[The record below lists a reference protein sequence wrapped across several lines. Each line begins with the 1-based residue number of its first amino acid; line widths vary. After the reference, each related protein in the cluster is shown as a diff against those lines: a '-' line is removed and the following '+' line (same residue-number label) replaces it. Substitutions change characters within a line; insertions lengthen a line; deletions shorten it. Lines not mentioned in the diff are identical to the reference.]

1 MIRVRLTVSHVALSA
16 AAVAVLALTA
26 AAARAADATL
36 VNGSFEIGRGETPQG
51 WTLSGGKG
59 RWARGG
65 KGSNRCVTVTGT
77 GSDSNSWHSQDVALA
92 PGGLYRLR
100 FAARRLAGAGGT
112 PVTGPEFCNRDLGKI
127 PTAWRTYVST
137 IVAPRRLA
145 GGAGRLRFGQW
156 QVKGTVAF
164 DAVELCPAEA
174 VHGRRGAIAL
184 GAGESVTARR
194 YVFRAALGGPGG
206 AHSRPLVAHQCRF
219 NTNRWCFGPGSE
231 VVYRHEIG
239 GRKQTRATVDVDI
252 IWYRGGRLA
261 VSGSRD
267 GKTWLPL
274 GQADKLG
281 PATFSVPKSLL
292 PAEALWVR
300 LAAAPGP
307 ASLQVGGYSYQGDLD
322 ADAGAFR
329 GTTNYLAVVAR
340 DPRLRVNIASLGD
353 CLPGGT
359 NTLVAHVHNTSDR
372 AILVAPTVAVVGPA
386 EGVTGASHT
395 IQLPPGKTTLKLP
408 FDVPGTGDYRLVF
421 TLRLDVA
428 YKAEAEFN
436 VPPLYD
442 VSFGRSLPGSSALA
456 DLWWSDS
463 GWKISLQ
470 RPAPRQQ
477 APAVLIRTAKN
488 EAEAAQLVV
497 RPSRRL
503 TGFRV
508 RVGALSG
515 PGRAAIGVDR
525 IDVLRV
531 RYVPVARPTDRTGV
545 AAPWPDPLVPLAGP
559 IDLPAGANQP
569 LWVRVKPAANA
580 PAGLYKGKITLSARG
595 YHAEAELHVHV
606 YDFALPDRMTCQTAF
621 GFSPSMVW
629 RYHNVTDLAQ
639 RRVLLDK
646 YFRNFADHHISPY
659 NPAPLDPIKVTWANT
674 GNWSG
679 GTVDRTDK
687 HAGKA
692 SLKVADASKT
702 ASPGADYA
710 HSMSIPPGGL
720 RLQLHHKGARGHRFL
735 VTLRHYDAGG
745 KWMSGRNNDMAIIA
759 TGQWTP
765 FDRTI
770 GREGFPKAAR
780 SVRLTLWGAMWAEDG
795 ATTGT
800 VRYDDVSLTDA
811 GNGKAL
817 LSEGGFER
825 TDRTPRPKLDFAA
838 WDKAMTRAVD
848 EYHFNTFRMAIPGMG
863 GGTFHARHAPSLL
876 GFGEKT
882 PEYQA
887 AFAAYC
893 RTLQEHLKSRG
904 WLDEAFVYWFDEPAP
919 RDYTFVNDGFAR
931 LKRAAPGLRRMLT
944 EQVEPALTG
953 GPNIWCPVTPNY
965 NHDHAQAR
973 RKQGESFWWYVCTGP
988 KAPYCTLFI
997 DHPATELRVWLWQT
1011 WQRQIDGILVWQSNY
1026 WTSRT
1031 AYTDPKRPQNP
1042 YEDPMGWVSGYSTP
1056 KGTRRPWGNG
1066 DGRFIYPPEAA
1077 ADARSPGPVMAGPV
1091 DSIRWE
1097 MLRDGIEDYEYLAIL
1112 RRLLKSRAA
1121 DLDAPTRT
1129 RLEELLIVPAAI
1141 TSSMTAFTRRAEPIL
1156 ARRHEIA
1163 RAIERLARRAA
1174 P

>member
-1 MIRVRLTVSHVALSA
+1 MTRVRSGVASVALGA
-16 AAVAVLALTA
+16 AAVAVLVLA
-26 AAARAADATL
+26 AASGDAAEAMV
-36 VNGSFEIGRGETPQG
+36 VNGSFEVPDGVAPKG
-51 WTLSGGKG
+51 WTLSGGQG
-59 RWARGG
+59 RWTKVPPRGG
-65 KGSNRCVTVTGT
+65 RVVTVTGT
-77 GSDSNSWHSQDVALA
+77 GDDSNSWQSRDVGFSA
-92 PGGLYRLR
+92 GGLYRLR
-100 FAARRLAGAGGT
+100 FAARRLAGSGGT
-112 PVTGPEFCNRDLGKI
+112 PISGPEFCNRDLGKI
-127 PTAWRTYVST
+127 PTAWRTYVSH
-137 IVAPRRLA
+137 IVVPRRLA
-145 GGAGRLRFGQW
+145 DGAGRLRFGQW

-164 DAVELCPAEA
+164 DAVELCPASA
-174 VHGRRGAIAL
+174 VHRRRGPLVL
-184 GAGESVTARR
+184 GDGESVAARR
-194 YVFRAALGGPGG
+194 YVFRAALGGAGR
-206 AHSRPLVAHQCRF
+206 AHSRPLVGHQCRF
-219 NTNRWCFGPGSE
+219 NTSRWCFGPGSD
-231 VVYRHEIG
+231 VVYRHEIA
-239 GRKQTRATVDVDI
+239 GRRQTAASVDVNI
-252 IWYRGGRLA
+252 VWYRGGHLA

-267 GKTWLPL
+267 GKTWRPL
-274 GQADKLG
+274 GQAGKLG
-281 PATFSVPKSLL
+281 PATFIIPKSLL

-300 LAAAPGP
+300 LAAGPGP
-307 ASLQVGGYSYQGDLD
+307 ASLQVGGYAYQADLD
-322 ADAGAFR
+322 ADAGALR
-329 GTTNYLAVVAR
+329 GATNYVAVVAR
-340 DPRLRVNIASLGD
+340 DPRVRVSIESLGD
-353 CLPGGT
+353 CLPGGA
-359 NTLVAHVHNTSDR
+359 NRLVAHVQNTSGR
-372 AILVAPTVAVVGPA
+372 AILAAPTVALVGPV
-386 EGVTGASHT
+386 VTVQGAARAT
-395 IQLPPGKTTLKLP
+395 QLPPGKTRLKLP
-408 FDVPGTGDYRLVF
+408 FDVPGTGDYRLVL
-421 TLRLDVA
+421 TLGPGLA

-436 VPPLYD
+436 VPTLYAA
-442 VSFGRSLPGSSALA
+442 SFGRSLPGSSAA
-456 DLWWSDS
+456 AALWWSDS
-463 GWKISLQ
+463 AWKISRL
-470 RPAPRQQ
+470 RPAPRQRG
-477 APAVLIRTAKN
+477 PAVLIRTAKN

-515 PGRAAIGVDR
+515 PGGASIGVDR
-525 IDVLRV
+525 IEVLRV
-531 RYVPVARPTDRTGV
+531 RYVPVTRPTDRTGV

-569 LWVRVKPAANA
+569 LWVRVKPPANA
-580 PAGLYKGKITLSARG
+580 PAGLYKGKISLSAKG
-595 YHAEAELHVHV
+595 YHAEAELHVYV

-621 GFSPSMVW
+621 GFSPSLVW
-629 RYHNVTDLAQ
+629 RYHNVTDPAQ

-659 NPAPLDPIKVTWANT
+659 NPAPLDPITVTWENT

-679 GTVDRTDK
+679 GTIDRTDR

-692 SLKVADASKT
+692 SLKVSDASKT
-702 ASPGADYA
+702 ASPGANYA
-710 HSMSIPPGGL
+710 HSIRIPAGGL
-720 RLQLHHKGARGHRFL
+720 RLRLHHKAARGHRFL
-735 VTLRHYDAGG
+735 ITLRHYDAAG
-745 KWMSGRNNDMAIIA
+745 KWMSGRNNDMAVTA
-759 TGQWTP
+759 TGRWTT

-770 GREGFPKAAR
+770 GKGEFPTAAR
-780 SVRLTLWGAMWAEDG
+780 SVRLTLWGALWSDDG

-800 VRYDDVSLTDA
+800 VRYDDVSVTDA
-811 GNGKAL
+811 GSGKAL
-817 LSEGGFER
+817 IAGGDFER
-825 TDRTPRPKLDFAA
+825 ADRTPRPRLDFAA
-838 WDKAMTRAVD
+838 WDKAMARAID

-863 GGTFHARHAPSLL
+863 GGTFHARHEPSLL

-887 AFAAYC
+887 AFTAYC
-893 RTLQEHLKSRG
+893 RTLQEHLRAKG

-944 EQVEPALTG
+944 EQVEPALAG
-953 GPNIWCPVTPNY
+953 GPDIWCPVTPNY

-1077 ADARSPGPVMAGPV
+1077 DGRSPGPVMAGPV

-1112 RRLLKSRAA
+1112 RRLLKRRAGA
-1121 DLDAPTRT
+1121 LDAAART
-1129 RLEELLIVPAAI
+1129 RLEALLTVPPEI
-1141 TSSMTAFTRRAEPIL
+1141 TSSMTAFTHRPEPIL
-1156 ARRHEIA
+1156 ARRHQIA
-1163 RAIERLARRAA
+1163 QAIERLSRPAA